1 MPSADDDAGVVEAK
15 VDEILQTSRD
25 ATNLPGNDKAAS
37 ASAQTPIKKVFPRAI
52 ARVLDDLLEIPN
64 CKIRIGLDPI
74 IGFLFP
80 AVGDAITA
88 TLGTTILVEGARRQL
103 PKTVLIRMAANIAIN
118 AAMGSIPV
126 IGDLFSIWFKSNAQ
140 NNALLESHSGD
151 IDQQKVRPNPWILL
165 AFLLGVFG
173 IIALVVFGLI
183 VLGRW
188 LF

>member
-1 MPSADDDAGVVEAK
+1 MANAENDAGVTEAK
-15 VDEILQTSRD
+15 VDEILPPNQACTD
-25 ATNLPGNDKAAS
+25 TEEAAP
-37 ASAQTPIKKVFPRAI
+37 TPIKKVFPRAI
-52 ARVLDDLLEIPN
+52 ARVLDDLLAIPSS
-64 CKIRIGLDPI
+64 KIRIGLDPI

-103 PKTVLIRMAANIAIN
+103 PKTVLIRMATNIAIN
-118 AAMGSIPV
+118 AAMGSIPI
-126 IGDLFSIWFKSNAQ
+126 IGDLFSVWFKSNAQ
-140 NNALLESHSGD
+140 NNALLERHSGNL
-151 IDQQKVRPNPWILL
+151 DQPKLRPNLWILL

-183 VLGRW
+183 ALGHW